1 MRSTRRTAGT
11 TVKATAAL
19 ILLGGL
25 APVASAVVTPAAAP
39 ATVAAPASAATA
51 STATSCGVMWGSLA
65 KTDTDPAVGDGAVT
79 GVRAGRHA
87 CFDRVVVDIA
97 GVSADRVG
105 YDVRYV
111 DTVRSPGSGQ
121 EVELDGGARM
131 QVEVTVPA
139 YDSRGRATYAPA
151 DRNDVVDVTGW
162 DTLRQVAMVGS
173 YEGRTTFGVG
183 VRARLPMRVF
193 TLDGP
198 GTGSRLVIDVAH
210 RW

>member
-1 MRSTRRTAGT
+1 MRTTRRTAT
-11 TVKATAAL
+11 ATAAL

-25 APVASAVVTPAAAP
+25 TPVAATVATTAAAP
-39 ATVAAPASAATA
+39 AVA
-51 STATSCGVMWGSLA
+51 ATSCGVMWGSLA
-65 KTDTDPAVGDGAVT
+65 KTDADPAVGDGTIT

-97 GVSADRVG
+97 GVPASKVG

-111 DTVRSPGSGQ
+111 DAVRSPGSGL
-121 EVELDGGARM
+121 EVELAGGARM

-151 DRNDVVDVTGW
+151 DRNDVVHVTGW
-162 DTLRQVAMVGS
+162 DTLRQVAMAGS
-173 YEGRTTFGVG
+173 FEGQTTFGVG

-193 TLDGP
+193 LLDGP
-198 GTGSRLVIDVAH
+198 GSGSRLVIDVAH